1 MTLLENNLGGSGVYA
16 RALVAALERR
26 DDIDLV
32 LMSAPRHRGGIGT
45 LNWLLRGA
53 RARLVEDR
61 PAAVHYPGFLAPL
74 NSPVAS
80 VITIHDLALGRMPE
94 GHPLEWR
101 LYYQHWLPRV
111 ARRATAVLTA
121 TETTK
126 RELISTFGVSAE
138 RIAVTPYGI
147 DAQFFAHAPRSPRDA
162 SRPVVVFAGPP
173 IRRKNL
179 DLVLRALA
187 SAAAGTA
194 VRRAHLMI
202 TGSSAE
208 DHPAYRQWIATHG
221 LAERVSW
228 LGAMPFEKLPGIYA
242 GADALAYPSFIEGFG
257 FPPLEAMAVGTPV
270 VASNAS
276 CLPEVL
282 GDGAMLIDPNDDDA
296 FASALES
303 VLTGPELREKLIQLG
318 TARARTF
325 TWERCAEMTVALY
338 RRIAGDYV
346 RV

>member
-16 RALVAALERR
+16 RALVAALESR
-26 DDIDLV
+26 DDVDVV
-32 LMSAPRHRGGIGT
+32 LMTAPRHRGGIGT
-45 LNWLLRGA
+45 LGWLLGGA
-53 RARLVEDR
+53 RARLLEDR

-74 NSPVAS
+74 DSPVPA

-101 LYYQHWLPRV
+101 LYYRHWLPRV
-111 ARRATAVLTA
+111 ARRASAVLTA

-126 RELISTFGVSAE
+126 KELISTFGVSPE

-147 DAQFFAHAPRSPRDA
+147 DAQFFAHTPSQRKDG

-179 DLVLRALA
+179 DIVLRSLA

-194 VRRAHLMI
+194 LRRAQLVI
-202 TGSSAE
+202 TGSRAE
-208 DHPAYRQWIATHG
+208 DHPVYRQWIGANG
-221 LAERVSW
+221 LAARVTW
-228 LGAMPFEKLPGIYA
+228 LGAMPFEKLPAVYA

-282 GDGAMLIDPNDDDA
+282 GDGALLIDPNDDAA

-303 VLTGPELREKLIQLG
+303 VLTDSQLRRRLIQLG
-318 TARARTF
+318 TARARSF
-325 TWERCAEMTVALY
+325 TWERCAELTVALY
-338 RRIAGDYV
+338 RRIATDYV

>member
-1 MTLLENNLGGSGVYA
+1 MTLLDSNLGGSGVYA

-26 DDIDLV
+26 GDVDVV

-45 LNWLLRGA
+45 LSWMLGGA
-53 RARLVEDR
+53 RARLLKDR

-74 NSPVAS
+74 DSPVPS

-101 LYYQHWLPRV
+101 MYYKHWLPRV
-111 ARRATAVLTA
+111 ARKAGAVLTA

-126 RELISTFGVSAE
+126 RDLISTFGVSPD

-147 DAQFFAHAPRSPRDA
+147 DAQFLAPTAPKPRDE

-179 DLVLRALA
+179 DIVLRALA
-187 SAAAGTA
+187 FSSAGTA
-194 VRRAHLMI
+194 LRRAHLVI
-202 TGSSAE
+202 TGSSAQ
-208 DHPAYRQWIATHG
+208 DHPAYQRWIATHD
-221 LAERVSW
+221 LAERVTW
-228 LGAMPFEKLPGIYA
+228 LGAMPFQELPVVYA

-282 GDGAMLIDPNDDDA
+282 GDGAMLVDPNDEAA
-296 FASALES
+296 FATALES
-303 VLTGPELREKLIQLG
+303 ALTDPELRERLVKLG
-318 TARARTF
+318 KARARSF
-325 TWERCAEMTVALY
+325 TWERCAQMTTDVY
-338 RRIAGDYV
+338 RRVAAA
-346 RV
+346 

>member
-1 MTLLENNLGGSGVYA
+1 MLALRAAARSSPLIRAATVSDTLTRPLEPLRVTLDMTLLENNLGGSGVYA
-16 RALVAALERR
+16 RDLVAALERR

-147 DAQFFAHAPRSPRDA
+147 DAQFFAHTAGSPPAA
-162 SRPVVVFAGPP
+162 SRPVVVLARPP
-173 IRRKNL
+173 HRPQN
-179 DLVLRALA
+179 
-187 SAAAGTA
+187 
-194 VRRAHLMI
+194 
-202 TGSSAE
+202 
-208 DHPAYRQWIATHG
+208 P
-221 LAERVSW
+221 
-228 LGAMPFEKLPGIYA
+228 
-242 GADALAYPSFIEGFG
+242 
-257 FPPLEAMAVGTPV
+257 
-270 VASNAS
+270 
-276 CLPEVL
+276 
-282 GDGAMLIDPNDDDA
+282 
-296 FASALES
+296 
-303 VLTGPELREKLIQLG
+303 
-318 TARARTF
+318 
-325 TWERCAEMTVALY
+325 
-338 RRIAGDYV
+338 
-346 RV
+346 